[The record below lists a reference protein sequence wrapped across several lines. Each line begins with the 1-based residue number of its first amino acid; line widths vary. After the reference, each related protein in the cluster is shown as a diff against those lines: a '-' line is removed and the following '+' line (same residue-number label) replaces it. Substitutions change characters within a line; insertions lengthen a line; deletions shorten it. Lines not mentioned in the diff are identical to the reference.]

1 MLNSPYAKPPVSPSG
16 LRPRLMLNRNDIE
29 RVKNNLSLYP
39 SVTERW
45 NELCASELAK
55 VGATPDFGSYHLR
68 DCLIIEARALKMLL
82 EPDEAEIKQLISDLC
97 EMLEGFHVKDGIMGA
112 RWGGHLIFIAAEV
125 YDWCYDHLTDE
136 NKELIIS
143 FCEKTAED
151 YMEMGYP
158 PSRQMAIAG
167 HGGESQLLRDL
178 LAFGIAVYDER
189 PDIYDFCAGRIFDEY
204 VSEYNLMFAAGASP
218 QGPSYGAYR
227 FTCMLWSEL
236 LMRPMLKAPLYESTE
251 TFADGFYYLRLPDG
265 QALPLGDNFY
275 ATKSP
280 NTRAYPF
287 AVPMFLAW
295 ACTGRDDFF
304 EEAEGVETYLVPE
317 RCGIDYYKDGSWGE
331 ALISPVSYLVFA
343 GLTESKPGKKREKW
357 HHFGDPIGMSVY
369 KDEDTFVLMKL
380 GNFWGSNHDHL
391 DTGCFQIW
399 YKGTL
404 AGDSGIYDNYHAPH
418 RRHYITRTCAHNCL
432 TIRAPQHIEG
442 SGYPADRPNDGGTRR
457 PRGAEEPKTYA
468 IFREFYHMADTL
480 WHLESEDEVS
490 ICGDLSDAYNHTCDK
505 VIRKMQYFPKEKR
518 FVVSDEVVSK
528 CADYKKE
535 FLIHYELEP
544 EISGNTVVLQN
555 DRARLVC
562 HVKTPEDATIT
573 NLGGEGKRFM
583 CDGVN
588 YDPPC
593 FFDNKDLGWGR
604 VVISPKSPSLTD
616 NFVVEMTLEEKEN
629 RS

>member
-16 LRPRLMLNRNDIE
+16 PRPRLMLNRDDIE

-82 EPDEAEIKQLISDLC
+82 EPDKAEIKQLISDLC

-236 LMRPMLKAPLYESTE
+236 LMRPMLKAPLY
-251 TFADGFYYLRLPDG
+251 
-265 QALPLGDNFY
+265 
-275 ATKSP
+275 
-280 NTRAYPF
+280 
-287 AVPMFLAW
+287 
-295 ACTGRDDFF
+295 
-304 EEAEGVETYLVPE
+304 
-317 RCGIDYYKDGSWGE
+317 
-331 ALISPVSYLVFA
+331 
-343 GLTESKPGKKREKW
+343 
-357 HHFGDPIGMSVY
+357 
-369 KDEDTFVLMKL
+369 
-380 GNFWGSNHDHL
+380 
-391 DTGCFQIW
+391 
-399 YKGTL
+399 
-404 AGDSGIYDNYHAPH
+404 
-418 RRHYITRTCAHNCL
+418 AHNCKIGNHVHFINA
-432 TIRAPQHIEG
+432 TMTG
-442 SGYPADRPNDGGTRR
+442 GY
-457 PRGAEEPKTYA
+457 AEVQDYA
-468 IFREFYHMADTL
+468 ILSGLVAIHQFCRVGRFAIISGCSAFSQDVPPFMMAEGRNGGVKMINKIGLQRAGFSSESISVIKQIFRIYYHSDLIPSKA
-480 WHLESEDEVS
+480 LEKIRTELPQTPEV
-490 ICGDLSDAYNHTCDK
+490 L
-505 VIRKMQYFPKEKR
+505 
-518 FVVSDEVVSK
+518 
-528 CADYKKE
+528 E
-535 FLIHYELEP
+535 FLEFCAATKK
-544 EISGNTVVLQN
+544 GVVPG
-555 DRARLVC
+555 R
-562 HVKTPEDATIT
+562 
-573 NLGGEGKRFM
+573 
-583 CDGVN
+583 
-588 YDPPC
+588 
-593 FFDNKDLGWGR
+593 DNGHR
-604 VVISPKSPSLTD
+604 
-616 NFVVEMTLEEKEN
+616 N
-629 RS
+629 